1 MPKVAVVEE
10 VTTMVN
16 PPVSPEG
23 MDVLKVDAE
32 FAGEYTAPF
41 CLGPVREC
49 FCCGSLCNKRHGCW
63 YNCKQCCCD
72 DLQVRTPWTTKP
84 DEHHR
89 HTNDEPDEPAS
100 RPTRAKTKFIHPQHP
115 FYTQQLYWKSIF
127 CMPCVMSEMVETSR
141 MGGGFST
148 IAYFGFCVGFTQLFP
163 MVGWT
168 VASRQIT
175 DTVNKATGRFG
186 VSQKVPWLCDRVD
199 GECVPGTFW
208 CPYCV
213 IVRAQME
220 IRHRARA
227 GIEVGHGI
235 YRPYPA
241 PHVMAMER
249 ESGLD
254 ENGKKKAPKYVGITE
269 KEDPMP
275 SQVRVEL

>member
-1 MPKVAVVEE
+1 
-10 VTTMVN
+10 
-16 PPVSPEG
+16 
-23 MDVLKVDAE
+23 
-32 FAGEYTAPF
+32 
-41 CLGPVREC
+41 
-49 FCCGSLCNKRHGCW
+49 
-63 YNCKQCCCD
+63 
-72 DLQVRTPWTTKP
+72 
-84 DEHHR
+84 
-89 HTNDEPDEPAS
+89 
-100 RPTRAKTKFIHPQHP
+100 
-115 FYTQQLYWKSIF
+115 
-127 CMPCVMSEMVETSR
+127 MPCVMSEMVETSR
-141 MGGGFST
+141 MGGGFAT
-148 IAYFGFCVGFTQLFP
+148 LVYFGFCVGFTQLLP

-186 VSQKVPWLCDRVD
+186 VSQKVPWLCDRID

-220 IRHRARA
+220 IRHRTRA

-249 ESGLD
+249 QSGLD
-254 ENGKKKAPKYVGITE
+254 EDGKKKPPKYVGITE